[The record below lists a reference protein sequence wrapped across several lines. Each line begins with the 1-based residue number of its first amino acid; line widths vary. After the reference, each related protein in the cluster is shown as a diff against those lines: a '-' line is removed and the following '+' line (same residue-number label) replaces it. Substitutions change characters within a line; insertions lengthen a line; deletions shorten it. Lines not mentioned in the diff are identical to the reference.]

1 MGRHMRIDKSTAITT
16 DSVKLPADGGAPLTL
31 ATVGSAL
38 EIRTSSTIDTIFA
51 PVDRNIFE
59 NENKHSRKIHPAG
72 SSKSLRP
79 VSDPA
84 G

>member
-1 MGRHMRIDKSTAITT
+1 MRIGKSTAITT
-16 DSVKLPADGGAPLTL
+16 DGVKLPADGSAPLTL
-31 ATVGSAL
+31 AAVGSAL
-38 EIRTSSTIDTIFA
+38 EIPTTGSIYTIFA
-51 PVDRNIFE
+51 PVGRNIPE

-79 VSDPA
+79 VSDSA